1 MSIEFLLGSPFRSA
15 VQDALSR
22 FWVML
27 EQNDLWEMKLA
38 KGERYLFQRTEDET
52 GLLWLTDGTFAVSL
66 RAAREAIDNV
76 GDPWRLPTFDE
87 LERFAKHPRN
97 PLRNGQAY
105 RLKDNCHIFSDSERT
120 DVDEGYWHRGQD
132 GAGVF
137 YAVTDWN
144 ASHVSVL
151 DFMLKNVVS
160 IKQAN
165 KPSTPDIWGPV
176 IVAVASKALCAEIDW
191 RPVRLPKLDT
201 LALTDRNKGLWEL
214 HGAAPDL
221 LETLDVRPRD
231 PALDIRDH
239 HVAIDFGTSSTVVAC
254 EEDGSKKLL
263 RIGVQDYLQ
272 APLPAHYE
280 NPTVLEIVD
289 LDAALSTWNDV
300 AYRPP
305 LNWDDVRSSHEA
317 LNSLRANESDPDVV
331 SSILPKIKQWAL
343 REASDSR
350 GRITDRKGREHELA
364 PLGLRAPVRGAALE
378 VGPGDDFDPVELY
391 AWHLGMI
398 INWRKR
404 GIHLRY
410 YMTFPVAYPRDVKDK
425 ILASFKR
432 GLQRSLPATLVDS
445 PRFAEFSVKE
455 CASEP
460 AAYAACALGTL
471 GIAPSVEGVA
481 YAVFDF
487 GGGTSDFDF
496 GLYRLPDAE
505 QEDEGYEAVLEH
517 FGAAGDRFLGGENLL
532 ENMAYLVFRENLD
545 QCRERQIA
553 FSRPL
558 DAEDFEGSELFLDRT
573 QAAATN
579 TLMLI
584 GRLRAIWET
593 GAYDNSSGIEKL
605 TLLNRQGEKTSCEF
619 TIPEEALLGYLR
631 KRIGQGVLNFCTAMH
646 HAFGDRAPRTIHV
659 LLAGNASRSALVQA
673 YFSLGD
679 GGDDAGI
686 TAQLHEVTSSWME
699 RLFGAGAPELI
710 GHAPLA
716 PHPDRPYAPT
726 GKTGVALGLL
736 DLSDGGVIKV
746 INRSAPDAGG
756 EAPFAHFVGR
766 IQLQRFRPGLVQGA
780 PYGRWGELGPQR
792 DKVFHLR
799 HTTSPSAH
807 TGEMASDQPGLY
819 SRRLDFDGDIAGH
832 RVYARPLGPDAI
844 EICTAESLEAAEAG
858 RIGNQRV
865 VEL

>member
-1 MSIEFLLGSPFRSA
+1 MSIEFLLDSPFRGT
-15 VQDALSR
+15 VQEALSR
-22 FWVML
+22 FWDRL
-27 EQNDLWEMKLA
+27 AQKDLWELSFTQN
-38 KGERYLFQRTEDET
+38 ERRLFQQTEGKA
-52 GLLWLTDGTFAVSL
+52 GLLWLTVPISAVNL
-66 RAAREAIDNV
+66 GAARAAVAKRGA
-76 GDPWRLPTFDE
+76 PWRLPTFGE
-87 LERFAKHPRN
+87 LKRFAKHQRN
-97 PLRNGQAY
+97 PLRDGNAY
-105 RLKDNCHIFSDSERT
+105 RLKGNAHIFTDSERT
-120 DVDEGYWHRGQD
+120 DVDEGCWFRGQD
-132 GAGVF
+132 GPGTVF
-137 YAVTDWN
+137 AVADWDVGQ
-144 ASHVSVL
+144 VSIL
-151 DFMLKNVVS
+151 DFMTRYVLT
-160 IKQAN
+160 IKQA
-165 KPSTPDIWGPV
+165 SMASAPDIWAPV
-176 IVAVASKALCAEIDW
+176 VAALGSEALCAEIDW

-201 LALTDRNKGLWEL
+201 PALNDRNKGLWEL
-214 HGAAPDL
+214 HGAAPGL
-221 LETLDVRPRD
+221 FETLDVRPRD

-272 APLPAHYE
+272 APQPAHYE

-289 LDAALSTWNDV
+289 FDAALSPWNEV

-331 SSILPKIKQWAL
+331 GSILPKIKQWAL
-343 REASDSR
+343 REASDTR
-350 GRITDRKGREHELA
+350 GRITDRKGREHEIA

-378 VGPGDDFDPVELY
+378 VGPDDDFDPVELY

-410 YMTFPVAYPRDVKDK
+410 SMTFPVAYPREVKDK

-445 PRFAEFSVKE
+445 PRFAEFAVKE

-460 AAYAACALGTL
+460 AAYAACALGAL
-471 GIAPSVEGVA
+471 GIAPTAEGVA

-496 GLYRLPDAE
+496 GLYRLPDAA
-505 QEDEGYEAVLEH
+505 QEDDGYEAVLEH

-532 ENMAYLVFRENLD
+532 ENMAYQVFRENLD

-558 DAEDFEGSELFLDRT
+558 DAEDFEGSELFLDQT

-584 GRLRAIWET
+584 GKLRAIWET

-631 KRIGQGVLNFCTAMH
+631 KRIGQGVLNFCTAMR
-646 HAFGDRAPRTIHV
+646 HAFGDQAPRTIHV

-673 YFSLGD
+673 YFKLGNGD
-679 GGDDAGI
+679 DDAGI
-686 TAQLHEVTSSWME
+686 AAQLHEVTTSWME
-699 RLFGAGAPELI
+699 RLFGANAPELR

-716 PHPDRPYAPT
+716 PQPDRPFAPT

-736 DLSDGGVIKV
+736 DLCDGGVIKV
-746 INRSAPDAGG
+746 INRSAPEAGG

-780 PYGRWGELGPQR
+780 AYGHWVELGPQR

-799 HTTSPSAH
+799 HTTSPFAH
-807 TGEMASDQPGLY
+807 TGEMPSDQPGLY
-819 SRRLDFDGDIAGH
+819 ARRLDFDGDIAGH
-832 RVYARPLGPDAI
+832 RVYARPLGPDTV
-844 EICTAESLEAAEAG
+844 EICTAQSIGDAEAG

-865 VEL
+865 VTL

>member
-1 MSIEFLLGSPFRSA
+1 MSIEFLLDSPFRGA
-15 VQDALSR
+15 VQETLSR
-22 FWVML
+22 FWDTL
-27 EQNDLWEMKLA
+27 AQHELWELKLVNDE
-38 KGERYLFQRTEDET
+38 KYLFLRTEDEA
-52 GLLWLTDGTFAVSL
+52 GLLWLTDAVAASSL
-66 RAAREAIDNV
+66 SEAVDKCE
-76 GDPWRLPTFDE
+76 DPWRLPTFDE

-97 PLRNGQAY
+97 PLRAGGAY
-105 RLKDNCHIFSDSERT
+105 RLKESCYIFTDSERT
-120 DVDEGYWHRGQD
+120 DVDEGCWHRGRD

-137 YAVTDWN
+137 YGVTDWN
-144 ASHVSVL
+144 ASHVSAL
-151 DFMLKNVVS
+151 NFMLQNVVS
-160 IKQAN
+160 IKQP
-165 KPSTPDIWGPV
+165 KIPSSPDIWGPV
-176 IVAVASKALCAEIDW
+176 AAALDSEALCAEIDW
-191 RPVRLPKLDT
+191 RPVRLPRLDT

-214 HGAAPDL
+214 HGAAPGLFD
-221 LETLDVRPRD
+221 TLDVRPRD

-289 LDAALSTWNDV
+289 FDAALATWNEV

-331 SSILPKIKQWAL
+331 GSILPKIKQWAL
-343 REASDSR
+343 REASDTR
-350 GRITDRKGREHELA
+350 GRITDRKGREHEIA

-378 VGPGDDFDPVELY
+378 VSPDDDFDPVELY

-410 YMTFPVAYPRDVKDK
+410 SMTFPVAYPRDVKDK

-445 PRFAEFSVKE
+445 PRFAEFAVKE

-460 AAYAACALGTL
+460 AAYAACALGAL
-471 GIAPSVEGVA
+471 GIAPSAEGVA

-505 QEDEGYEAVLEH
+505 QENEGYEAVLEH

-532 ENMAYLVFRENLD
+532 ENMAYQVFRENLD

-573 QAAATN
+573 QAAVTN

-631 KRIGQGVLNFCTAMH
+631 KRIGQGVLNFCTAMQ
-646 HAFGDRAPRTIHV
+646 HAFGDRPPRTIQV

-673 YFSLGD
+673 YFRLGD
-679 GGDDAGI
+679 GSADASI
-686 TAQLHEVTSSWME
+686 AAQLHEVTTSWME
-699 RLFGAGAPELI
+699 RLFGADAPELV
-710 GHAPLA
+710 GRAPLA
-716 PHPDRPYAPT
+716 PQPDRPFAPT

-736 DLSDGGVIKV
+736 DLCDGGVIKV
-746 INRSAPDAGG
+746 INRSAPEAGG

-780 PYGRWGELGPQR
+780 AYGRWVELGPQR

-799 HTTSPSAH
+799 HTTSPYAH
-807 TGEMASDQPGLY
+807 TGDMASDQPGLY
-819 SRRLDFDGDIAGH
+819 ARRLDFDGDIAGH
-832 RVYARPLGPDAI
+832 RVYARPLGPDSV
-844 EICTAESLEAAEAG
+844 EICTAESIEGAEAG

-865 VEL
+865 VTL

>member
-1 MSIEFLLGSPFRSA
+1 MSIEFILNSPFRGA

-22 FWVML
+22 FWVAL
-27 EQNDLWEMKLA
+27 AQSDLWELKLA
-38 KGERYLFQRTEDET
+38 KDVRYLFQRTEDEA
-52 GLLWLTDGTFAVSL
+52 GQLWLTDSITATNLS
-66 RAAREAIDNV
+66 AAREAVDKC
-76 GDPWRLPTFDE
+76 GTPWRLPTFDE

-97 PLRNGQAY
+97 PLRDGRAY
-105 RLKDNCHIFSDSERT
+105 RLKGSCYIFTDSERT
-120 DVDEGYWHRGQD
+120 DVDEGCWFRGLD
-132 GAGVF
+132 GEGVL
-137 YAVTDWN
+137 YAVADWN
-144 ASHVSVL
+144 ASHVSAL
-151 DFMLKNVVS
+151 DFMLQNVVS

-165 KPSTPDIWGPV
+165 MPSTPDIWGPV
-176 IVAVASKALCAEIDW
+176 IAALRAEALCAEIDW
-191 RPVRLPKLDT
+191 RPVRLPKLDA

-214 HGAAPDL
+214 HGAAPRL
-221 LETLDVRPRD
+221 LEMLDVRPRD

-272 APLPAHYE
+272 APAPAHYE
-280 NPTVLEIVD
+280 NPTVLEMVD
-289 LDAALSTWNDV
+289 FKAVLSTWNEV

-343 REASDSR
+343 REAADAR
-350 GRITDRKGREHELA
+350 GRITDRKGREHEIA

-378 VGPGDDFDPVELY
+378 VGPGDAFDPVELY

-410 YMTFPVAYPRDVKDK
+410 SMTFPVAYPRDVKDK

-432 GLQRSLPATLVDS
+432 GLQRSLPATLLDS

-471 GIAPSVEGVA
+471 GIAPSADGVA

-496 GLYRLPDAE
+496 GLYRLPDAG

-532 ENMAYLVFRENLD
+532 ENMAYQVFRENLD

-558 DAEDFEGSELFLDRT
+558 DAEDFEGSELFLDQT

-584 GRLRAIWET
+584 GKLRAIWET

-631 KRIGQGVLNFCTAMH
+631 KRIGQGVLNFCTALH
-646 HAFGDRAPRTIHV
+646 HAFGDRPPRTVEV

-673 YFSLGD
+673 YFKLGD
-679 GGDDAGI
+679 NGGDAGI
-686 TAQLHEVTSSWME
+686 AAQLHEVTTSWME
-699 RLFGAGAPELI
+699 RLFGPGAPELV

-716 PHPDRPYAPT
+716 PHRDRPFAPT

-736 DLSDGGVIKV
+736 DLCDGGVIKV
-746 INRSAPDAGG
+746 INRSAPGAGG

-766 IQLQRFRPGLVQGA
+766 IQRQRFSPGLVQGA
-780 PYGRWGELGPQR
+780 PYGRWVELGPQR

-799 HTTSPSAH
+799 HTTSPFAH
-807 TGEMASDQPGLY
+807 TGEMLSDQAGLY
-819 SRRLDFDGDIAGH
+819 ARRLDFDGEIAGH
-832 RVYARPLGPDAI
+832 RVYARPLGPDSI
-844 EICTAESLEAAEAG
+844 EVCTAESIAAAETG

-865 VEL
+865 VTL